1 MVDIQTVSIV
11 IASAGVL
18 IGVAYYILDMRHQN
32 KMRRTDLVLRLA
44 SVTDTSE
51 YMDAFA
57 KVGSLQVKDY
67 EDYVKQYG
75 PLDASP
81 MHKAFVKVIG
91 FYGLLGQLLK
101 RKLIEIDL
109 IYDVVGTSYTP
120 AFYERVKPIII
131 GVRKELNEP
140 AAMIE
145 FQYLVDELKK
155 KEPQLKKT
163 WKGYFSPNS

>member
-44 SVTDTSE
+44 SFTNTSE

-57 KVGSLQVKDY
+57 KVWSLQVKDY

-81 MHKAFVKVIG
+81 MHKAFVTK
-91 FYGLLGQLLK
+91 
-101 RKLIEIDL
+101 
-109 IYDVVGTSYTP
+109 
-120 AFYERVKPIII
+120 
-131 GVRKELNEP
+131 
-140 AAMIE
+140 
-145 FQYLVDELKK
+145 
-155 KEPQLKKT
+155 
-163 WKGYFSPNS
+163 